1 MFPFDVI
8 ALDAD
13 DTLWQNEPLYQA
25 KRDQFIALLSAEFS
39 PEQIVA
45 KLDEPEVQYV
55 RWFGFGIKSFTFSMI
70 ETAIA
75 LTEGRISGQ
84 EIQKIIDFAKD
95 MVNMDV
101 QLLDS
106 VAETIPALAQQY
118 RLMLIT
124 KGDLLDQESKLARS
138 GLAEYFQNVEIVSQK
153 NTASYARILQRYAIA
168 PERFLM
174 VGNSLPS
181 DVLPVL
187 DLGGSGVHIPFE
199 ITWVQELVE
208 TPPLGRPHFYE
219 LESLGQLPALLDRLM
234 QSQAG

>member
-45 KLDEPEVQYV
+45 KLDETEVQNV